1 MLKVFHTV
9 IPVYGK
15 GLYCLTSAI
24 IKMLDNKTTLKWSVY
39 EKHAKYG
46 FVIGNRDVH
55 SLQ

>member
-39 EKHAKYG
+39 EKHAKCG